1 MERTIVNLVNND
13 VDVDAILNK
22 RFFPVRIPQSNEDF
36 PAATFTRMQT
46 TPTDSKDGASSL
58 DTHKLIIDMWGRSYA
73 ELKDLAKKMR
83 AALDRKSVSLF
94 GIDVDSII
102 FVNDKDGFSDNTDLN
117 HLMQEYKIREKL

>member
-1 MERTIVNLVNND
+1 MERTIVDLVNND
-13 VDVDAILNK
+13 GPVDAILNK
-22 RFFPVRIPQSNEDF
+22 RFFPVRIPQSNEEF
-36 PAATFTRMQT
+36 PAGTYTRMQT

-58 DTHKLIIDMWGRSYA
+58 DTHKLMIDLWGRSYA

-83 AALDRKSVSLF
+83 AALDRKSVTLF

>member
-1 MERTIVNLVNND
+1 MERTIVSLINND

-22 RFFPVRIPQSNEDF
+22 RFFPVRIPQSNKTF
-36 PAATFTRMQT
+36 PAATFRRMGT
-46 TPTDSKDGASSL
+46 SPTDSKDGASSL
-58 DTHKLIIDMWGRSYA
+58 DTHKLMIDLWGNSYS
-73 ELKDLAKKMR
+73 ELKDLAKKIR
-83 AALDRKSVSLF
+83 AAIDRKSVSLF

>member
-1 MERTIVNLVNND
+1 MERTIVDLVNKD

-22 RFFPVRIPQSNEDF
+22 RFFPVRIPQSNTEF
-36 PAATFTRMQT
+36 PAATFIRMGT
-46 TPTDSKDGASSL
+46 NPTDSKDGASSL
-58 DTHKLIIDMWGRSYA
+58 DTHQLMLHFWGNSYS

-102 FVNDKDGFSDNTDLN
+102 FVDDKDGFSDNTDLN